1 MSQTYRY
8 PASASSVTISA
19 IGTNGATNPATSIQI
34 GGKSPSNTL
43 LPLSVDGSGV
53 LNVNVSTTPANQTV
67 DLNKVGG
74 AAITLGQKLMA
85 TSLPVALASD
95 QSALAITVATLPLP
109 SGAATETT
117 LAAMSA
123 KLPATI
129 GQKAMSASLAVAL
142 ASDQSSI
149 PVAYVDPTAS
159 GAITTQ
165 NLNPNS
171 GVATAGSTVAVTL
184 TGQTTLAIQVTGV
197 YTGALT
203 VQGTIDGTNWVAVS
217 SVMNNNTGAI
227 LPSITS
233 ALQSIFQVVVGGYA
247 QVRVTALAGMTG
259 TATVTLRAS
268 NAASLVALDAPVPAG
283 TNIIGALS
291 ANQSINNAQI
301 NGVTPLMGNG
311 VTGTGSQRVTIA
323 SDNTAFSVNAI
334 QSGTWNVNNVAGTV
348 SLPTGASTG
357 ANQTTINNSIT
368 TMSAKLPA
376 ALGQTTSGASMAVV
390 IASDQSSV
398 PVSVPASTTS
408 GLSNVSGSASS
419 VTVLASNAS
428 RKNATFFNDS
438 TAILYLKLNSGV
450 ASTTSY
456 SVQIQPNGYYE
467 LPNGSVY
474 TGAITGIWSAA
485 NGAVRVT
492 ELT

>member
-8 PASASSVTISA
+8 PASSSSVSISA

-43 LPLSVDGSGV
+43 LPVAVDASGNVIVSLLSNAFN
-53 LNVNVSTTPANQTV
+53 LTQ
-67 DLNKVGG
+67 VGG
-74 AAITLGQKLMA
+74 VSISLGQKAMA
-85 TSLPVALASD
+85 ASLPVTLASD
-95 QSALAITVATLPLP
+95 QSALAITVASLPLP
-109 SGAATETT
+109 SGAATEAT
-117 LAAMSA
+117 LAAASA
-123 KLPATI
+123 KLPATL

-142 ASDQSSI
+142 ASDQSAI
-149 PVAYVDPTAS
+149 PVSSVDPTAS
-159 GAITTQ
+159 GSITTQ
-165 NLNPNS
+165 NLNATS

-184 TGQTTLAIQVTGV
+184 AGQTTLAIQVTGV

-203 VQGTIDGTNWVAVS
+203 VQGTIDGTNWVAIS
-217 SVMNNNTGAI
+217 SVMNNNTGGLLAT
-227 LPSITS
+227 ITS

-247 QVRVTALAGMTG
+247 QVRVTALAAVTG

-291 ANQSINNAQI
+291 ANQSVNNAQI
-301 NGVTPLMGNG
+301 NGVAPLMGNG

-348 SLPTGASTG
+348 SLPTGASTS
-357 ANQTTINNSIT
+357 ALQTTINTSIG

-376 ALGQTTSGASMAVV
+376 TLGQTTSGASMAVV
-390 IASDQSSV
+390 IASDQSAV
-398 PVSVPASTTS
+398 PISVPASASTA
-408 GLSNVSGSASS
+408 LSNVSGSASS
-419 VTVLASNAS
+419 VSILASNAS
-428 RKNATFFNDS
+428 RKNATFYNDS

-456 SVQIQPNGYYE
+456 SVQIQPGGYYE

-485 NGAVRVT
+485 NGAVRIT